1 VLHLQT
7 EVGRHCL
14 HTIGSLGG
22 FPLGAVK

>member
-14 HTIGSLGG
+14 HTIDRFSRRSEVNTG
-22 FPLGAVK
+22 